1 MGSEKEGS
9 KSDGREVAP
18 IGAALT
24 PGLIPFW
31 SPKLKGFATS
41 RQSVCGSCPAPPPAP
56 KS

>member
-1 MGSEKEGS
+1 MDSEKGSS
-9 KSDGREVAP
+9 KSKDYEIAP

-31 SPKLKGFATS
+31 SPKWKGFATS
-41 RQSVCGSCPAPPPAP
+41 RQSAWGHPAPPPAS